1 MGGEFFAAVR
11 ERVRQARVALE
22 AAVGSGDVYEVAL
35 AQDELGDALSVA
47 GEHGIETGPCAE
59 GAGGADHN
67 R

>member
-22 AAVGSGDVYEVAL
+22 TAVGGGDAYEVAL
-35 AQDELGDALSVA
+35 AQDELDDALWVA

-59 GAGGADHN
+59 GSGDADHN
-67 R
+67 S